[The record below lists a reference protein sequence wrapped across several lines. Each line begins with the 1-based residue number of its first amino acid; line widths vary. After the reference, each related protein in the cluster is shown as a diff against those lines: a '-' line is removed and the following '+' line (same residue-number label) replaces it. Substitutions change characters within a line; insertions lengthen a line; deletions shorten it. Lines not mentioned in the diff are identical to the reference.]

1 MFNIHLSPR
10 KREKGIE
17 AEETHEEVIA
27 QIFKFYGKNKIKKKK
42 NIHPRNTISHKQDI
56 FFKEKEN

>member
-42 NIHPRNTISHKQDI
+42 PSTQEIQ
-56 FFKEKEN
+56 